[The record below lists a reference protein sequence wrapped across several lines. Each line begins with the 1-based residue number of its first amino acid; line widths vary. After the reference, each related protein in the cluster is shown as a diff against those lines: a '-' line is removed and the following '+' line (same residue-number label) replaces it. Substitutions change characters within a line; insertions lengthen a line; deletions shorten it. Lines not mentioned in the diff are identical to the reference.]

1 MEFDFLPNL
10 PKSDLDDRTFQDLVD
25 ECLLRIPRYCPE
37 WTNYNPSDPGI
48 TLVEL
53 FAWMTDQMFQRF
65 NQVPRRNYVAFLELL
80 GVRLRPPN
88 PAKTYLSFYLSGNL
102 PETYRIPAGT
112 EVATER
118 TEEQEAIVFSTE
130 HPLRIGNPRI
140 RHFLSAPNA
149 EYQPQSLRDRF
160 LGSWTMER
168 DGSWHGQELAF
179 FNEEPQPGNCFYLVF
194 EPEAPLEGNTLA
206 ITFQGE
212 AATATG
218 INPDRPPRR
227 WEAWNGSFWEP
238 VLLHESEDQTQGF
251 SFSELVRQGGDP
263 LSGADVILHLPQEWP
278 EAVFVTYQG
287 RWLRCVYSQQ
297 EPNQPGYNRSPR
309 IAGLAARS
317 IGGTVPAYQSAL
329 IRHEILGESDGTPGQ
344 KFQLQGS
351 PILPRKSDEYILVT
365 PPGGIPQ
372 VWHEVADFAD
382 SGPQDLH
389 YTIDSL
395 TGQVQFGPLIRESS
409 HLVEQ
414 MQFRRRSQ
422 QLPGESVYLPETN
435 TVEVATTSSGERQ
448 YGAVPPRGAN
458 IQILAYRV
466 GGGDKGNVQK
476 GTITVLKTAV
486 PYVAQVINH
495 QPATDGAN
503 AESLE
508 QAVVRAPR
516 LLRTR
521 NRAVTAEDFESLAI
535 DGGEGAIARALCLS
549 AQTKEEAGQVRL
561 LLVPQVDPIDIA
573 TDGIDPEQLIVSPNL
588 ENKVLSYLD
597 ERRLLGVQ
605 VLCTQPEYVGVSVQT
620 EVALEPEY
628 NHAAAQQQ
636 ILLEL
641 QSALYRFLNP
651 INGGPEGKGWPFGRP
666 VYSSDIVTLLQK
678 IAGVRYLGAVQLFE
692 LRRQESRG
700 FGFQTPTWVRSLP
713 REPVVNPGPLG
724 LIVSWRNLQLRSGHA
739 ISLL

>member
-10 PKSDLDDRTFQDLVD
+10 PKSDLDDRAFQDLVD

-48 TLVEL
+48 TMIEL
-53 FAWMTDQMFQRF
+53 FGWMTDQMFQRF

-80 GVRLRPPN
+80 GVRLKPPT

-102 PETYRIPAGT
+102 TETYSIPAGT

-118 TEEQEAIVFSTE
+118 TEEQEAIVFSTDLT
-130 HPLRIGNPRI
+130 LRIGNPRI

-149 EYQPQSLRDRF
+149 DYQPQSLRDRF

-168 DGSWHGQELAF
+168 DGTWQGQELAF
-179 FNEEPQPGNCFYLVF
+179 FNEEPQVGNCFYLVF
-194 EPEAPLEGNTLA
+194 DPEAPLQGNTIA
-206 ITFQGE
+206 ITFKGE

-218 INPDRPPRR
+218 INPDTPPRR
-227 WEAWNGSFWEP
+227 WEAWNGSVWEP
-238 VLLHESEDQTQGF
+238 VLLLETDDQTQGF
-251 SFSELVRQGGDP
+251 SFNELVRQGGNP
-263 LSGADVILHLPQEWP
+263 LNGADTILHLPQEWP
-278 EAVFVTYQG
+278 ETIFVTYQG
-287 RWLRCVYSQQ
+287 RWLRCLYSQPL
-297 EPNQPGYNRSPR
+297 PNQPGYNSSPR
-309 IAGLAARS
+309 IVGVSARS

-329 IRHEILGESDGTPGQ
+329 IRNEILGESDGSPGQ
-344 KFQLQGS
+344 SFQLQGS
-351 PILPRKSDEYILVT
+351 PVLPRKSDEYILVT
-365 PPGGIPQ
+365 PPGGVPQ
-372 VWHEVADFAD
+372 VWQEVPDFAD

-395 TGQVQFGPLIRESS
+395 TGRVQFGPLIRESS

-414 MQFRRRSQ
+414 IQFRRRSQ
-422 QLPGESVYLPETN
+422 QLPGESIYLTGSSN
-435 TVEVATTSSGERQ
+435 TSNTIEVSTVSGGELQ
-448 YGAVPPRGAN
+448 HGAVPPRGSMV
-458 IQILAYRV
+458 QMVAYRV
-466 GGGDKGNVQK
+466 GGGEKGNVQK

-486 PYVAQVINH
+486 PYVAKVVNPQA
-495 QPATDGAN
+495 ATDGTN

-521 NRAVTAEDFESLAI
+521 NRAVTAEDFETLAI
-535 DGGEGAIARALCLS
+535 EGGEGAIARALCMS
-549 AQTKEEAGQVRL
+549 ALKKEEAGQVRL
-561 LLVPQVDPIDIA
+561 LLVPQVDTLGIA
-573 TDGIDPEQLIVSPNL
+573 TDGIDPEELILSTSL

-605 VLCTQPEYVGVSVQT
+605 VTCTQPEYVGVSVQT

-628 NHAAAQQQ
+628 NNASAQQQ
-636 ILLEL
+636 ILFEL

-651 INGGPEGKGWPFGRP
+651 IDGGPEGKGWPFGRP

-678 IAGVRYLGAVQLFE
+678 ISGVRYLGAVQLFE
-692 LRRQESRG
+692 LRRHEN
-700 FGFQTPTWVRSLP
+700 TWVRFLP
-713 REPVVNPGPLG
+713 REPVINPGPLG